1 MGEATR
7 IAWGC
12 GYGGI
17 GRHSRLEDLGSMRKA
32 QFAGSQLGPSR
43 AFVFFFMPPRDTA
56 ENAPLLTN
64 HYHFHLFYLYSYVLL
79 GLYPCSFDD
88 S

>member
-1 MGEATR
+1 MGEAKR
-7 IAWGC
+7 IAWGWR
-12 GYGGI
+12 YGGI
-17 GRHSRLEDLGSMRKA
+17 GRASRLEVLGSMRKA

-64 HYHFHLFYLYSYVLL
+64 HYHFHIFSLYSYVLPGSL
-79 GLYPCSFDD
+79 LP
-88 S
+88 